1 MTVKEL
7 CSNYGLK
14 FQTVYKK
21 ITHHKDNELAGHIT
35 KVKGESFELDDFA
48 VDFLLP
54 TRVKVIQAIEECEGI
69 VRENN
74 DLKDKLYSAETIAEQ
89 TDKQL
94 SKALENM
101 TDEQRSQIYNAAVS
115 GLTEEQKK
123 QILQGAVASLTD
135 EQKKQISDSYIDQM
149 MSSDEVT
156 SQLNEAAAAANAAA
170 KQISV
175 LKEQLDSYETFYL
188 GLALNQNFSNS
199 LQM

>member
-1 MTVKEL
+1 MTVKAL
-7 CSNYGLK
+7 CEKYSLK

-35 KVKGESFELDDFA
+35 KVKGESLELDDFA

-94 SKALENM
+94 LKAFADNEKLIAEIDRLKSDLSEKNKEINELSEKFEMKRHTSEQTIKELEKRIAGLSN
-101 TDEQRSQIYNAAVS
+101 ENKL
-115 GLTEEQKK
+115 LTEKLE
-123 QILQGAVASLTD
+123 AVP
-135 EQKKQISDSYIDQM
+135 KFFRK
-149 MSSDEVT
+149 
-156 SQLNEAAAAANAAA
+156 
-170 KQISV
+170 
-175 LKEQLDSYETFYL
+175 
-188 GLALNQNFSNS
+188 NQ
-199 LQM
+199 

>member
-1 MTVKEL
+1 MTVKEQ

-170 KQISV
+170 EQISV

>member
-54 TRVKVIQAIEECEGI
+54 IRVKVIQAIEECEGI

-135 EQKKQISDSYIDQM
+135 EQKKQISDPYIDQM

-170 KQISV
+170 EQISV

>member
-101 TDEQRSQIYNAAVS
+101 TDEQRSQICNAAVS
-115 GLTEEQKK
+115 GLTEKQKE

-170 KQISV
+170 EQISA
-175 LKEQLDSYETFYL
+175 LKEQLNSYETFYL